1 MRDLPGFYW
10 DEERQRYFA
19 LAQENVARD
28 LSRYDLQ
35 RVSGHDEPRPCRAN
49 AIFLSDANN
58 QMASTVPRRGRT
70 HLGANAPENRR
81 RSGRKGSSSRARD
94 PSSDGGRRKKKR
106 GGERAGERGSDA
118 SSSRD
123 HPPDRNPTDD
133 ARQKRKV
140 RSNEMKHSHASTF
153 DALRARALGMALID
167 TTRKS
172 GRRVS
177 SPSDIVDAATR
188 AHVGGLT
195 LAGEIRADAFGHG
208 FELAC
213 EPLLVGH
220 TLEWDTHISLNAE
233 TRTFCTPDRILLAG
247 APHADASG
255 DAFSYVKRLRSVD
268 RAKKSWGYA
277 ETAVCERRE
286 RACVHDAFATRA
298 LASSY
303 MARETQRM
311 RAVEWSAARNA
322 GLARVMGHDDDAPP
336 PVLSAPQH
344 GTDSDSDAEE
354 DFDFATQ
361 HGATPH
367 ACLSTSLMGDG
378 ANRDPARPPGG
389 CAAISLPP
397 PPRGESGRLAPA
409 YRGES
414 PAAHFFAAGD
424 APGRFREFKNTHPG
438 FFDAAVSPRTGAV
451 ACVAESH
458 GLLLYDVRANRAVNR
473 VERPVVSVAMRG
485 DAVAVA
491 CDVGPHADASST
503 PGARAE
509 LFAVGLRDGTL
520 AFVDSRVNRPSYVSA
535 RNDSLKAGTTGRGGS
550 GFSFVT
556 DLVAL
561 RNKPGTLV
569 AAAADGGLAV
579 WDARH
584 TRAPARVL
592 ARGTPSRVFDTR
604 RRCSVDANE
613 RFVAFDQTHH
623 VRAVAGRPST
633 AREVE
638 ALAVWDLESGKEVWR
653 RERVAAPGASA
664 EVASAVAVETEP
676 GVRVW
681 AGTRERLRLY
691 VPKQAL
697 GPEGNASLG
706 FWG

>member
-1 MRDLPGFYW
+1 M
-10 DEERQRYFA
+10 
-19 LAQENVARD
+19 
-28 LSRYDLQ
+28 
-35 RVSGHDEPRPCRAN
+35 
-49 AIFLSDANN
+49 
-58 QMASTVPRRGRT
+58 
-70 HLGANAPENRR
+70 
-81 RSGRKGSSSRARD
+81 
-94 PSSDGGRRKKKR
+94 
-106 GGERAGERGSDA
+106 
-118 SSSRD
+118 
-123 HPPDRNPTDD
+123 
-133 ARQKRKV
+133 
-140 RSNEMKHSHASTF
+140 
-153 DALRARALGMALID
+153 ALGD

-208 FELAC
+208 FELAV
-213 EPLLVGH
+213 EPLLVGRA
-220 TLEWDTHISLNAE
+220 LAWDTQMWLNAE
-233 TRTFCTPDRILLAG
+233 ARTFCTPDRILLAG

-255 DAFSYVKRLRSVD
+255 NAFSYVKRLRSVD
-268 RAKKSWGYA
+268 RAKKSWGFA

-322 GLARVMGHDDDAPP
+322 GLARVMGHDDEDPP
-336 PVLSAPQH
+336 PVLSAPPN
-344 GTDSDSDAEE
+344 GTDSDSDADEF
-354 DFDFATQ
+354 DFDLDFATQ

-389 CAAISLPP
+389 VAAISLPP
-397 PPRGESGRLAPA
+397 PTRGGRAGLAPA
-409 YRGES
+409 YRGDG
-414 PAAHFFAAGD
+414 AAHFFAAGD

-473 VERPVVSVAMRG
+473 VERPLVSVAMRG

-509 LFAVGLRDGTL
+509 TFAVGLRDGTL
-520 AFVDSRVNRPSYVSA
+520 AFVDSRANRPSYVSA
-535 RNDSLKAGTTGRGGS
+535 RNDNAKTGSSRGGSGGS

-561 RNKPGTLV
+561 RTKPGTLV

-584 TRAPARVL
+584 TRAPARVM

-613 RFVAFDQTHH
+613 RFVVFDQTHH

-691 VPKQAL
+691 VPKQVL
-697 GPEGNASLG
+697 GPGGNASLG